1 MTQTLTEQ
9 LLEETRERCL
19 AHADHVGRL
28 IAEND
33 ALKAELLSVRREDQ
47 RRIDALG
54 LQVSQLERA
63 LQDSRRRERNEGIR

>member
-1 MTQTLTEQ
+1 MTQTLTER

-33 ALKAELLSVRREDQ
+33 ALETELAEVRREAQ
-47 RRIDALG
+47 RRIEALG

-63 LQDSRRRERNEGIR
+63 LLVSRRREKVEW

>member
-1 MTQTLTEQ
+1 MTQTLTER

-33 ALKAELLSVRREDQ
+33 ALETELAEVRREAQ
-47 RRIDALG
+47 RRIEALG

-63 LQDSRRRERNEGIR
+63 LQDSRRRERVEW

>member
-1 MTQTLTEQ
+1 MTQSLTER

-33 ALKAELLSVRREDQ
+33 ALETELAEVRREAQ
-47 RRIDALG
+47 RRIEALG

-63 LQDSRRRERNEGIR
+63 LLVSRRREGVQL

>member
-33 ALKAELLSVRREDQ
+33 ALKVELVSVRREAQ

-63 LQDSRRRERNEGIR
+63 LQDSRQRERNEGIR